1 MTSPKATLLW
11 LFTQPC
17 RMDLS
22 LALAPN
28 LLFSSTQQSLHVV
41 SAQSTLLEW
50 MDVIGLLAGA
60 SKARHPVS
68 LW

>member
-1 MTSPKATLLW
+1 M
-11 LFTQPC
+11 
-17 RMDLS
+17 S

-41 SAQSTLLEW
+41 GAQSALLEW
-50 MDVIGLLAGA
+50 MDVIDLLAGA
-60 SKARHPVS
+60 SKARHRVS